1 MLSKLYMQAEQAGL
15 DNRLI
20 QLTEEMSELTKAICK
35 LKRYYLEDK
44 TLNQTIYQIREN
56 LIEELADVDFC
67 LEQVKYLLGARDKVE
82 NIKEEKLIRTEKRLK
97 GE

>member
-1 MLSKLYMQAEQAGL
+1 MLSKLYTQAEQAGL

-35 LKRYYLEDK
+35 WKRYYLEDK
-44 TLNQTIYQIREN
+44 TLNQTIYQIRKN

-82 NIKEEKLIRTEKRLK
+82 NIKEEKLIRTEKQRNNM
-97 GE
+97 